1 MVVDASAIVAFLAG
15 EPMSDGVRAA
25 LEDSPG
31 PFAVL
36 PLTVF
41 EAALGLARA
50 SCARNREPAQDT
62 IDTALESV
70 DKLLESL
77 RAEEVP
83 VSPAL
88 ARAAM
93 AAAARFGRAVNHPA
107 GLNFGDCFSY
117 ALATA
122 RNDALLFIGDD
133 FVKTDVRSVL
143 PDPRPRRR
151 APS

>member
-1 MVVDASAIVAFLAG
+1 VVVDASAIVALLAG
-15 EPMSDGVRAA
+15 EPIADAVMTA
-25 LEDSPG
+25 LEDSHG
-31 PFAVL
+31 PFSVS
-36 PLTVF
+36 PLTVL

-50 SCARNREPAQDT
+50 SRAQNRKSPRDN

-70 DKLLESL
+70 EKLLESL

-88 ARAAM
+88 ARLAVT
-93 AAAARFGRAVNHPA
+93 AAARFGRGVGNPA

-122 RNDALLFIGDD
+122 RGERLLFIGDD
-133 FVKTDVRSVL
+133 FGETDVRSVL
-143 PDPRPRRR
+143 ADPRPRR
-151 APS
+151 